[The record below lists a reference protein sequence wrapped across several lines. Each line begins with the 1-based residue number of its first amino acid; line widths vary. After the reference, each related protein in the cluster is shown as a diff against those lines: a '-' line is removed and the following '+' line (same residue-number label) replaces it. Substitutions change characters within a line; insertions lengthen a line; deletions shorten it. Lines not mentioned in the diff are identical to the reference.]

1 MPSARVRRNIPLSDC
16 IGWVWCSTMPSVALD
31 GAEERRPKR
40 CPGRGGHAEA
50 FAEFAR
56 KAERNAVS
64 VHEKN
69 RPTYWPTGQ
78 EVNRQPRALLS
89 VLLLGL
95 IAFTGWRWWSGQQPP
110 ADSGTEIVFSD
121 VTTRGGVLTSSL
133 RSEPRSF
140 NRWVERNFP
149 TEFTSQLTQSTLI
162 RINRATQE
170 IEPALA
176 ESWIA
181 SPDNRT
187 FTLTLREAAW
197 SDGAP
202 FTSADVLFTFQ
213 AIYDPKVNSILA
225 GSLKV
230 NGQPL
235 TVTAP
240 DARTVVIGYPGV
252 FGPGIALL
260 DNLTLAPKHKL
271 EAALAA
277 GTFSQA
283 WGVAS
288 PVNEM
293 VSLGPFVLSRYEPGQ
308 RLVFDRNPRYWKKDS
323 ASVALPYLDQ
333 IVAEVVPDQNAELVR
348 LQAGQIDM
356 LQQQVRPEDIATLRP
371 LVDQGKLQLLELGV
385 GTDPDVFFFNLRQP
399 YWAKDPRGGWITR
412 REFRQ
417 AISHAVDRES
427 FANTVYLGAGVPIW
441 GPITPGNQKWFSP
454 NVPRYAFS
462 LERAKA
468 LLAGLGL
475 ANRDADEWLEDD
487 KGTEARFT
495 VLTYRG
501 NSSLERSAAVL
512 RDDLRPLGIAVDVV
526 ALEQGAL
533 VERMLKGDFESIF
546 FVYSASA
553 LDPGM
558 SPDLWLSSGSAHIWN
573 IGQAT
578 PATEWEKQIDDLMRQ
593 MMSSVDQA
601 ERKRLFDQVQ
611 NIFAEN
617 LPALYFVAP
626 RMYIGVSSRV
636 GSLTPA
642 ILRPQLLWAADRI
655 TVRSPGTGQGGR

>member
-1 MPSARVRRNIPLSDC
+1 MDVWREERVRKWLRQLERVP
-16 IGWVWCSTMPSVALD
+16 PSKGPD
-31 GAEERRPKR
+31 GPRVHAVHLTPDGTVDGYVR
-40 CPGRGGHAEA
+40 GR
-50 FAEFAR
+50 
-56 KAERNAVS
+56 
-64 VHEKN
+64 
-69 RPTYWPTGQ
+69 
-78 EVNRQPRALLS
+78 
-89 VLLLGL
+89 
-95 IAFTGWRWWSGQQPP
+95 
-110 ADSGTEIVFSD
+110 TE
-121 VTTRGGVLTSSL
+121 G
-133 RSEPRSF
+133 
-140 NRWVERNFP
+140 
-149 TEFTSQLTQSTLI
+149 
-162 RINRATQE
+162 
-170 IEPALA
+170 
-176 ESWIA
+176 
-181 SPDNRT
+181 
-187 FTLTLREAAW
+187 AW

-202 FTSADVLFTFQ
+202 FTSADVVFTFK
-213 AIYDPKVNSILA
+213 AIHDPKVNSILA

-283 WGVAS
+283 WGVAT
-288 PVNEM
+288 PVKEM

-308 RLVFDRNPRYWKKDS
+308 RLVFDRNPRYWKKD
-323 ASVALPYLDQ
+323 AANVALPYLDQ

-348 LQAGQIDM
+348 LQSGQIDM

-399 YWAKDPRGGWITR
+399 HWAKDPRGGWITR

-417 AISHAVDRES
+417 AISHAVDREA

-487 KGTEARFT
+487 QGTEARFT

-546 FVYSASA
+546 FVYTASA

-593 MMSSVDQA
+593 MMSSVDHA

-611 NIFAEN
+611 NIFAEH
-617 LPALYFVAP
+617 LPAIYFVAP
-626 RMYIGVSSRV
+626 RMYIGVSARV
-636 GSLTPA
+636 GSLTPT